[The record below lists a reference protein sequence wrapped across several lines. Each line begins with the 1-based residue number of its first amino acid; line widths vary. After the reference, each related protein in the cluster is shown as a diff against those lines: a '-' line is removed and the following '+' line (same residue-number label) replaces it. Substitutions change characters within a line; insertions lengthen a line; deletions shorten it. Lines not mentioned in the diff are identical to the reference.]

1 MKALFI
7 IFMTVWVLFACNN
20 QQSNQQQ
27 FVSDTLTN
35 REFFKQIDT
44 LNKETSKQISDSLIY
59 MDKNIV
65 NHRFFRINI
74 DKKGDT
80 ILFDPCY
87 ASIATILMQKK
98 RFIHGYGQETNDL
111 QIISSKKDNE
121 KVIYTVKFDGDTDEK
136 YFEKVSFEK
145 LDNKNKYWRIGYK
158 SYDKDAFE
166 YEIFI
171 DSLYKKTIPYKKEP
185 CPEEYD

>member
-1 MKALFI
+1 MKPLFTTFI
-7 IFMTVWVLFACNN
+7 IGFVIACNH
-20 QQSNQQQ
+20 QQDNQQQ
-27 FVSDTLTN
+27 FFVSDTLTH
-35 REFFKQIDT
+35 REI
-44 LNKETSKQISDSLIY
+44 SKQISDSLIY
-59 MDKNIV
+59 
-65 NHRFFRINI
+65 I

-87 ASIATILMQKK
+87 ANIATILMQKK
-98 RFIHGYGQETNDL
+98 RFIHGYGQETNNL

-158 SYDKDAFE
+158 SYDKNTFE

-185 CPEEYD
+185 CSEEYD

>member
-1 MKALFI
+1 MI
-7 IFMTVWVLFACNN
+7 IL
-20 QQSNQQQ
+20 Q
-27 FVSDTLTN
+27 
-35 REFFKQIDT
+35 EFFC
-44 LNKETSKQISDSLIY
+44 NFAPSCSLHLIIWSSIKWTTFY
-59 MDKNIV
+59 FWDK
-65 NHRFFRINI
+65 
-74 DKKGDT
+74 
-80 ILFDPCY
+80 
-87 ASIATILMQKK
+87 KK
-98 RFIHGYGQETNDL
+98 RFIDGYGQETNDL

-185 CPEEYD
+185 CAEEYD

>member
-27 FVSDTLTN
+27 FVSDILTN

-44 LNKETSKQISDSLIY
+44 LNKETSKQTSDSLIY
-59 MDKNIV
+59 IDKNIV

-87 ASIATILMQKK
+87 ASIATILMQK
-98 RFIHGYGQETNDL
+98 NVL
-111 QIISSKKDNE
+111 
-121 KVIYTVKFDGDTDEK
+121 YTVMDK
-136 YFEKVSFEK
+136 K
-145 LDNKNKYWRIGYK
+145 LMTYK
-158 SYDKDAFE
+158 SYLLRK
-166 YEIFI
+166 IM
-171 DSLYKKTIPYKKEP
+171 KKLFTR
-185 CPEEYD
+185 

>member
-1 MKALFI
+1 MKPLFTT
-7 IFMTVWVLFACNN
+7 FMIGFVIACNH
-20 QQSNQQQ
+20 QQDNQQQ
-27 FVSDTLTN
+27 FFVSDTLTH
-35 REFFKQIDT
+35 REI
-44 LNKETSKQISDSLIY
+44 SKQISDSLIY
-59 MDKNIV
+59 IDKNIV
-65 NHRFFRINI
+65 NHRFFRIKI

-87 ASIATILMQKK
+87 ANIATILMQKK

-111 QIISSKKDNE
+111 QIISSQKDNE

>member
-1 MKALFI
+1 MKPLFTT
-7 IFMTVWVLFACNN
+7 FMIGFVIACNH
-20 QQSNQQQ
+20 QQDNQQQ
-27 FVSDTLTN
+27 FFVSDTLTH
-35 REFFKQIDT
+35 REI
-44 LNKETSKQISDSLIY
+44 SKQISDSLIY
-59 MDKNIV
+59 IDKNIV
-65 NHRFFRINI
+65 NHRFFRIKI

-87 ASIATILMQKK
+87 ANIATILMQKK
-98 RFIHGYGQETNDL
+98 RFIHGYGQETNNL

-158 SYDKDAFE
+158 SYDKNTF
-166 YEIFI
+166 
-171 DSLYKKTIPYKKEP
+171 
-185 CPEEYD
+185 

>member
-1 MKALFI
+1 MI
-7 IFMTVWVLFACNN
+7 
-20 QQSNQQQ
+20 
-27 FVSDTLTN
+27 
-35 REFFKQIDT
+35 
-44 LNKETSKQISDSLIY
+44 
-59 MDKNIV
+59 
-65 NHRFFRINI
+65 
-74 DKKGDT
+74 
-80 ILFDPCY
+80 
-87 ASIATILMQKK
+87 
-98 RFIHGYGQETNDL
+98 
-111 QIISSKKDNE
+111 DNE

-166 YEIFI
+166 YKIFI